1 MYIQIY
7 FRGMIERQREVYLV
21 LKKIGII
28 QFKVIF

>member
-7 FRGMIERQREVYLV
+7 FRGMIEEQWEVYLV